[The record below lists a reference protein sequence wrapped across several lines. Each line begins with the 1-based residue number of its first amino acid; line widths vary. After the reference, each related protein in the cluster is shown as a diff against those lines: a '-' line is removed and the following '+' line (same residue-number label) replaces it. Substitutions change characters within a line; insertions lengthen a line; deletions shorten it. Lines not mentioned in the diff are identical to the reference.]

1 MGKTHIFADRN
12 LKIGDIDEN
21 IYGSFLEHLG
31 RAVYEGIYEPG
42 HPAADKDGFREDVI
56 DLIRELGVPIVRYP
70 GGNFVSGYD
79 WKDGI
84 GKKIR
89 TQETARSRM
98 GKHRT
103 ERIRHG

>member
-1 MGKTHIFADRN
+1 MGKTHNFADRN

-56 DLIRELGVPIVRYP
+56 DLIRELGVPTCAIPAGILFR
-70 GGNFVSGYD
+70 GT
-79 WKDGI
+79 I
-84 GKKIR
+84 GK
-89 TQETARSRM
+89 TASAKNPNA
-98 GKHRT
+98 GNGS
-103 ERIRHG
+103 ISHGQA